1 MSEGR
6 DQRWHR
12 VQEHL
17 KNINTGFVQYEPGGA
32 LTLEL
37 ENEDWQLEVTPAGFL
52 ICQAGY
58 ALEDLQSLLSD
69 GTAEDLGSDELAK
82 QAKFYIQQVVS
93 KYRGSLK
100 KDGFTE
106 RVEMNEEYVAA
117 FFERAIDLDNL
128 PELEQLISRYQR
140 HFSAV

>member
-6 DQRWHR
+6 DQRWQR

-17 KNINTGFVQYEPGGA
+17 KNINAGFVQYEPGGA

-58 ALEDLQSLLSD
+58 ALEDVQSLLSD

-128 PELEQLISRYQR
+128 PELEQLITRYRR

>member
-6 DQRWHR
+6 DQRWQR

-17 KNINTGFVQYEPGGA
+17 KNINAGFVQYEPGGA

-58 ALEDLQSLLSD
+58 ALEDVQSLLSD

-117 FFERAIDLDNL
+117 FFERTIDLDNL

>member
-17 KNINTGFVQYEPGGA
+17 KNTNAGFVQYEPGGA

-58 ALEDLQSLLSD
+58 ALEDVQSLLSD

>member
-6 DQRWHR
+6 DQRWQR

-17 KNINTGFVQYEPGGA
+17 KNINAGFVQYEPGGA

-58 ALEDLQSLLSD
+58 ALEDVQSLLSD

-82 QAKFYIQQVVS
+82 QARFYIQQVVS

>member
-6 DQRWHR
+6 DQRWQR

-17 KNINTGFVQYEPGGA
+17 KNINAGFVQYEPGGA

-58 ALEDLQSLLSD
+58 ALEDVQSLLSD
-69 GTAEDLGSDELAK
+69 GTAEDLGGDELAK

-128 PELEQLISRYQR
+128 PELEQLIARYQR

>member
-6 DQRWHR
+6 DQRWQR

-17 KNINTGFVQYEPGGA
+17 KNINAGFVQYEPGGA

-58 ALEDLQSLLSD
+58 ALEDVQSLLSD

-82 QAKFYIQQVVS
+82 QARFYIQQVVS

-128 PELEQLISRYQR
+128 QELEQLITRYQR

>member
-6 DQRWHR
+6 DQRWQR

-17 KNINTGFVQYEPGGA
+17 KNINAGFVQYEPGGA

-58 ALEDLQSLLSD
+58 ALEDVQSLLSD